1 MVKLLFI
8 NELKQDQ
15 SCGLNI
21 LETFVKFN
29 IKFMDIRE
37 QLGFCI
43 IEKHKVFDTRLI
55 LYCNQSLLLV
65 TAWKSKNFLVLVV
78 LTVILVYSTSIKCQ
92 RISM

>member
-55 LYCNQSLLLV
+55 LYCNQSF
-65 TAWKSKNFLVLVV
+65 ASC
-78 LTVILVYSTSIKCQ
+78 YSMEKQKLPCFSSFDCY
-92 RISM
+92 ISLQY